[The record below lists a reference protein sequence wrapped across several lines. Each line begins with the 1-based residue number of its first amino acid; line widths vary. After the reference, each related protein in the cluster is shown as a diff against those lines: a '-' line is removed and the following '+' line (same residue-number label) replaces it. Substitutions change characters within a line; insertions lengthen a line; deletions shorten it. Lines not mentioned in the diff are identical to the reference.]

1 MGEGCKKRLGE
12 KEKEIGLMNNIVLDT
27 DIFVDFL
34 RGFEKAK
41 RFFEEIRQDNL
52 IVYFSAV
59 TETEL
64 LSGNECN
71 KIERKAEILSI
82 LANFNKVLVSNEIA
96 IKAGDFSRVYNVE
109 TADAIIAATAFAM
122 KANLVT
128 RNVDDYRQIKEIT
141 IKVPY

>member
-1 MGEGCKKRLGE
+1 MGERCKKRLGE

-41 RFFEEIRQDNL
+41 RFFEEIKQDNL

-64 LSGNECN
+64 ISGNECN

-82 LANFNKVLVSNEIA
+82 LANFNKVSVSNEIA

-109 TADAIIAATAFAM
+109 TADAIIASTAFVM

-128 RNVDDYRQIKEIT
+128 RNVEDYKRIKD
-141 IKVPY
+141 IKLKTPY